1 MELQDYILKS
11 FSDTINDSG
20 GSDNKDTR
28 STYATVVKEGDELFV
43 KFDGSEIN
51 TPAIATVECGNG
63 DRVLAYI
70 KDHTAVITGNIS
82 YPSLTR
88 KGPVY
93 MTLTSEGLVIG
104 ILDDNNNPTSYHV
117 LVTNSDL
124 EVIDTNGDVVARF
137 GTKGQVGK
145 TNGIYTVMTDTGFK
159 VIDGRNGREEV
170 IARFENTAQI
180 GKTDKPH
187 TNITGTRFEIRNAS
201 NELVGYFGD
210 GNARV
215 GKYSDMHLDLTSSG
229 MELLKNS
236 TSLAKFTADMVSLA
250 KGLAQFSSN
259 LIKLGDTGNAKIQ
272 MCGGNGNIEYS
283 NSKLKISGGSN
294 TSAVG
299 ISDTHGNY
307 TSELVA
313 RADSSYKQAGVQVLY
328 GSDTRSSVIADDETV
343 RVSTFNSNPMYVNNY
358 PVITANDIIKTGSIT
373 STTGRIS
380 SKSRKSISFTIS
392 PGSGYTLAG
401 LSYVFCGYSGSGSD
415 IVIIVPIGGDGD
427 GTVTNSPTLH
437 GWIIDGNTVT
447 VYVSNPYDYAID
459 ANLRVG
465 WFAVRS
471 SGAVSG
477 GSSQISW

>member
-70 KDHTAVITGNIS
+70 KEHTAVITGNIS
-82 YPSLTR
+82 FPSLTR

-159 VIDGRNGREEV
+159 VIDGRNGKEEV

-180 GKTDKPH
+180 GRTDKPH
-187 TNITGTRFEIRNAS
+187 TNITSTRFEIRNAS

-236 TSLAKFTADMVSLA
+236 TSLAKFTSDMVSLA

-283 NSKLKISGGSN
+283 DSKLKISGGSN

-299 ISDTHGNY
+299 ITDTHGNY

-328 GSDTRSSVIADDETV
+328 GSNTRSSVIADDQTV
-343 RVSTFNSNPMYVNNY
+343 RVSTYNANPMYVNSY
-358 PVITANDIIKTGSIT
+358 PVVTADEIIKFGYV
-373 STTGRIS
+373 STTSGYV
-380 SKSRKSISFTIS
+380 KAYTTKQKKLTVS
-392 PGSGYTLAG
+392 PGSGYQVVGVRYINIYGSFEDESGQTWIPLG
-401 LSYVFCGYSGSGSD
+401 TNMESYSGDLS
-415 IVIIVPIGGDGD
+415 
-427 GTVTNSPTLH
+427 LR
-437 GWIIDGNTVT
+437 GWELSGNTIT
-447 VYVSNPYDYAID
+447 VYIYNPSGTA
-459 ANLRVG
+459 ANTGLDIG

-471 SGAVSG
+471 SGAVPG
-477 GSSQISW
+477 GNSQISW

>member
-180 GKTDKPH
+180 GRTDKPH
-187 TNITGTRFEIRNAS
+187 TNITSTRFEIRNAS

-215 GKYSDMHLDLTSSG
+215 GKYSDMHLDLTSGG

-283 NSKLKISGGSN
+283 DSKLKISGGSN
-294 TSAVG
+294 TRAVG

-343 RVSTFNSNPMYVNNY
+343 RVSTYNANPMYVNNY
-358 PVITANDIIKTGSIT
+358 PVVAANEIIKFGYV
-373 STTGRIS
+373 STTSGYVTAHTT
-380 SKSRKSISFTIS
+380 KEKKLTIS
-392 PGSGYTLAG
+392 PGTGYQAVG
-401 LSYVFCGYSGSGSD
+401 VRYINIYGSYEDGSGQVW
-415 IVIIVPIGGDGD
+415 IPLGTNGQPYGGDL
-427 GTVTNSPTLH
+427 SLR
-437 GWIIDGNTVT
+437 GWEMSGNTIT
-447 VYVSNPYDYAID
+447 VYIYNPTDTA
-459 ANLRVG
+459 ANTGLDIG